1 MTKWREI
8 PLYDCYGNKLEE
20 GCRAVLFSERGI
32 HYEGEIR
39 KIGRKR
45 WFVVNEV
52 MRIGGI
58 GTCSITKINN

>member
-1 MTKWREI
+1 MTKRREI

-20 GCRAVLFSERGI
+20 GCQAALFSERGV
-32 HYEGEIR
+32 HYVGTIK

-45 WFVVNEV
+45 WFVVDDG

>member
-20 GCRAVLFSERGI
+20 WCRAVLFSERGI

-45 WFVVNEV
+45 WFVVDDG
-52 MRIGGI
+52 MKIGGI